1 MPVNQLQNYCSGAAT
16 LKIMVFYIRVFAADL
31 LHLFEQVLKTR
42 STIKSQQ
49 KKRENIWR
57 AFHNLRTSKSYV
69 AKWVQFLQR
78 STSLSPCPIFY
89 QFVSDR
95 AFKELMKAHFIVEQ
109 SPANVCI
116 QELSYGEE
124 NALRYAAGY
133 IPRALRRKLERSSH
147 PLKEELILCLLDLTE
162 DQVDELDPSE
172 DWTNLID
179 RGGLMHIN
187 NGTYRVILAIE
198 TCVRKV
204 FSKEGVQKKSDNLKQ
219 ELISDILNDD
229 DVQSHWSMLAVN
241 WVEEEAA
248 ALLPMIAEQWITVRG
263 FSFTS
268 AWMEK
273 FKQTGKPK
281 SIQKSKGLRKQLV
294 ATPTSSCSSS
304 TDHTE

>member
-1 MPVNQLQNYCSGAAT
+1 MYLSFIDAVTLLKAAVSAVLDDDGFTRIQSLPAQNARKSATELLQWCGNPENHGV
-16 LKIMVFYIRVFAADL
+16 LRVFAADL

-147 PLKEELILCLLDLTE
+147 PLK
-162 DQVDELDPSE
+162 
-172 DWTNLID
+172 
-179 RGGLMHIN
+179 
-187 NGTYRVILAIE
+187 
-198 TCVRKV
+198 RK
-204 FSKEGVQKKSDNLKQ
+204 S
-219 ELISDILNDD
+219 
-229 DVQSHWSMLAVN
+229 
-241 WVEEEAA
+241 
-248 ALLPMIAEQWITVRG
+248 
-263 FSFTS
+263 
-268 AWMEK
+268 
-273 FKQTGKPK
+273 
-281 SIQKSKGLRKQLV
+281 
-294 ATPTSSCSSS
+294 
-304 TDHTE
+304 